1 MLLALAFIAF
11 GALVAAW
18 AWLPASAEQ
27 EPEAVQASILNDM
40 PTTEAA

>member
-11 GALVAAW
+11 GALVVAW
-18 AWLPASAEQ
+18 AWLPASTGQ
-27 EPEAVQASILNDM
+27 EPEAVQPSSLNDM